1 MKFADINTHKG
12 LILGFAI
19 VLGLLLFTMV
29 SMRSQLI
36 QNPAMNYGEIVS
48 DLPVPIHPN
57 QTVELGIFVQNIY
70 RFEAENNTFDSDG
83 WVWLKYSP
91 WLHAQMAK
99 RKISAVDLINFINL
113 VNRYDFTLSQTSNG
127 PLLMPDGRYYER
139 FRYSGHFYVDD
150 LDFRKFPFQTIS
162 LPLIVQLQ
170 SQQLRDDVAPIEL
183 TIDRRDSTIGPFIDI
198 SSYETIGYELRGLLT
213 HWMSRMGNDLRD
225 GTGVASELRMEVHYK
240 KALNS
245 TFLKLILPLLT
256 VMLITLFS
264 PSIASHGWDV
274 RIGIPP
280 TCILTLIFLQQS
292 YHEHLPDFQYL
303 TFLDSV
309 YNLCFFINITLFGL
323 FLWGANVYH
332 SASGSHK
339 RQVAELID
347 RVDFRFQIGLSL
359 VLVLGTGFD
368 WLVHRYI

>member
-1 MKFADINTHKG
+1 MKFTEINTHKG

-19 VLGLLLFTMV
+19 VLGLLLLTMV

-36 QNPAMNYGEIVS
+36 QHPAMNYGEIVS
-48 DLPVPIHPN
+48 DLPIPVHPN

-83 WVWLKYSP
+83 WVWVKYSP
-91 WLHAQMAK
+91 WLRAQMAK

-113 VNRYDFTLSQTSNG
+113 VNRYDFTLSQTTNG

-183 TIDRRDSTIGPFIDI
+183 TIDRRDSAIGPFIDI
-198 SSYETIGYELRGLLT
+198 SSYETIGYELKGLLT

-225 GTGVASELRMEVHYK
+225 GTGVASELRMEVRYK

-256 VMLITLFS
+256 VMLITLFA

-332 SASGSHK
+332 SASGSH
-339 RQVAELID
+339 RHQVAALID
-347 RVDFRFQIGLSL
+347 RVDFRFQIGLSV
-359 VLVLGTGFD
+359 VLILGTGFD